1 MAMGNVDY
9 DRPPTPPLARTNI
22 YLEASNVINIE
33 EEKWEDGIDQKWKSF
48 QQIRREKRRFW
59 A

>member
-1 MAMGNVDY
+1 MAMGNFDY

-33 EEKWEDGIDQKWKSF
+33 KEKWEDGIDQKWKSF

>member
-1 MAMGNVDY
+1 MGNVDY